1 MPDLL
6 HSLRGYDLGQLRII
20 AGIWGLDL
28 QAKSTQEAAQELVT
42 ALHEPRLAGEL
53 IGALPNDAAA
63 AMNALARAGGRMPW
77 AAFERQ
83 FGEVREMGAARRDR
97 EKPYLKPASPGE
109 ILYYRGI
116 LSRAFFD
123 TDKGVQEFAYVPD
136 DWLPLIRPGA
146 GGAGAAPPLGRR
158 ATPAERRQVVPATD
172 GVLDEAT
179 TYLAALRIGQAPD
192 PDPVLRSLLGGAGLI
207 KRDVLQAAA
216 VKKFLE
222 TPRRDALK
230 MLVNAWRESEEFN
243 ELRLIPGLIC
253 EGEWRND
260 PRAARAFLLNLL
272 RVIPRAAWWSLASF
286 AEGTKARFPDF
297 QRPAGNYDS
306 WFIKDAEGAYLRGFN
321 NWDRV
326 DGTMIRFL
334 IGGVMFRLGML
345 DLASP
350 GEGKEPAAFRIVGA
364 DRASRF
370 PEVENAKLRVA
381 ARGTIT
387 AARLVPRAVRY
398 QLARFCEWEDKNGD
412 AYRYRL
418 TPRSLT
424 RAAAQGLK
432 PEHLLALLAK
442 HSDAG
447 VPPVLVKALKRWEAS
462 GTEAR
467 VEMQTVLR
475 VSRPEILEQLRKSK
489 AARYLGEPLGPTSVI
504 LKGGAAQKVAE
515 AMTELGLLI
524 EDQTDLPG

>member
-20 AGIWGLDL
+20 AGLWGLDL
-28 QAKSTQEAAQELVT
+28 RAKAVQDAAEELVA

-63 AMNALARAGGRMPW
+63 AMHALARAGGRIPW

-83 FGEVREMGAARRDR
+83 FGEVREMGAGRRDR

-109 ILYYRGI
+109 ALYYRGI
-116 LSRAFFD
+116 LARAFFD
-123 TDKGVQEFAYVPD
+123 TDKGPQEFAYLPD
-136 DWLPLIRPGA
+136 DWMPLIRA
-146 GGAGAAPPLGRR
+146 GVAGAEAAQPLGRR
-158 ATPAERRQVVPATD
+158 AAPAERRQIIPATD
-172 GVLDEAT
+172 RILDEAT
-179 TYLAALRIGQAPD
+179 TYLAALRSGQAPK
-192 PDPVLRSLLGGAGLI
+192 PDPILPPLLGAAALVRREALLGGA
-207 KRDVLQAAA
+207 
-216 VKKFLE
+216 VKTFLE

-230 MLVNAWRESEEFN
+230 MLVDAWRQSQEFN
-243 ELRLIPGLIC
+243 ELRLVPSLVC

-260 PRAARAFLLNLL
+260 PGAARAFLLNLL
-272 RVIPRAAWWSLASF
+272 RAIPRGAWWSLTSF
-286 AEGTKARFPDF
+286 TEGIKARFPDF

-306 WFIKDAEGAYLRGFN
+306 WFIKDGEGAYLRGFT

-326 DGTMIRFL
+326 DGALIRFM
-334 IGGVMFRLGML
+334 IGGVMYRLGML

-370 PEVENAKLRVA
+370 PEGENAKLRVA
-381 ARGTIT
+381 SRGTIT
-387 AARLVPRAVRY
+387 APPLVPRSVRY
-398 QLARFCEWEDKNGD
+398 QLARFCEWEDEKD
-412 AYRYRL
+412 DTYRYRL
-418 TPRSLT
+418 TPPSLT
-424 RAAAQGLK
+424 RATAQGLK

-442 HSDAG
+442 HADAG

-467 VEMQTVLR
+467 AEMQTVLR

-489 AARYLGEPLGPTSVI
+489 AARYLGEPLGPTTVI
-504 LKGGAAQKVAE
+504 IRGGAVQKVAE
-515 AMTELGLLI
+515 AMAELGLLM
-524 EDQTDLPG
+524 EDQTDLPT